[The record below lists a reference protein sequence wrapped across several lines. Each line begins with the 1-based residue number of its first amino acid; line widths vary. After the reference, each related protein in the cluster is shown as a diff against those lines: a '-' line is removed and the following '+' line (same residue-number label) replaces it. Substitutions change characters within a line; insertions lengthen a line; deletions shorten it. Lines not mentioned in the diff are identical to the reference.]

1 MALAEKAI
9 KEVVTRTAP
18 RYDARVRG
26 LAAIYV
32 FLNLVSIAI
41 IVTIVWRGQF
51 FVTLSQRSNIETLTL
66 AIVLVLAVYYVATTF
81 SGFVGAIRMLVLN
94 AGDRNREDRKHRA
107 MRPGRESKYVT
118 FDQEIRLQGKPDQ
131 NLTWEVGDEA
141 GKLGDLE
148 IDGVK
153 VTFYPQKDGISDTF
167 FEFFA
172 DQIED
177 ALKKRDL
184 EARVQITQW
193 SSIDEDQASSF
204 ANMAKAFRH
213 LEKHLGAQEPLWP
226 TGEITQE
233 EVDEIGRRIRE
244 LVPTLRSES
253 LLPHVNYA
261 VEYNV
266 PILPEP
272 LGMVRLTRKENRADP
287 LISMGCASIIMLF
300 VMALL
305 TFIILLPPWVP
316 SA

>member
-41 IVTIVWRGQF
+41 IVTILWRGQF

-94 AGDRNREDRKHRA
+94 AGDRNREERKHRA

-131 NLTWEVGDEA
+131 NLTWEVADEA
-141 GKLGDLE
+141 GKLGDIE

-184 EARVQITQW
+184 EASVQITQW

-204 ANMAKAFRH
+204 YSIAQAFRQ
-213 LEKHLGAQEPLWP
+213 LERHLGTKEPLWP

-233 EVDEIGRRIRE
+233 EVEEIGRRIRE

-261 VEYNV
+261 VECNV

-300 VMALL
+300 VMAIL

>member
-81 SGFVGAIRMLVLN
+81 SGFVGAIRILVLN
-94 AGDRNREDRKHRA
+94 AGDLNREDRKHRA
-107 MRPGRESKYVT
+107 MRPGTESKYVT

-131 NLTWEVGDEA
+131 NLTWEVSDEA

-184 EARVQITQW
+184 EASVQITQW

-204 ANMAKAFRH
+204 YSMAKAFRH
-213 LEKHLGAQEPLWP
+213 LERHLGTKEPLWP

-253 LLPHVNYA
+253 FLPHVNYA

>member
-18 RYDARVRG
+18 RYDARVRV

-81 SGFVGAIRMLVLN
+81 SGFVGAIRILVLN

-131 NLTWEVGDEA
+131 NLTWEVSDEA

-167 FEFFA
+167 FEYFA

-184 EARVQITQW
+184 EASVQITQW

-204 ANMAKAFRH
+204 YSIAQAFRQ
-213 LEKHLGAQEPLWP
+213 LERHLGTKEPLWP

-253 LLPHVNYA
+253 FLPHVNYA

>member
-9 KEVVTRTAP
+9 KEVVTQTAP

-32 FLNLVSIAI
+32 FLNLISLAIAVAI
-41 IVTIVWRGQF
+41 IWRGQF

-66 AIVLVLAVYYVATTF
+66 AIILVLAVYYIATTF
-81 SGFVGAIRMLVLN
+81 KGFIGAFRMILLN
-94 AGDRNREDRKHRA
+94 ASERNREDRKHRA
-107 MRPGRESKYVT
+107 LPPGKESKFVT
-118 FDQEIRLQGKPDQ
+118 FDQEIRLEGKPFEP
-131 NLTWEVGDEA
+131 LKWEVADDA
-141 GKLGDLE
+141 GKLGDIE

-153 VTFYPQKDGISDTF
+153 VTYYPQKDGMSDTF

-172 DQIED
+172 DQVEQ

-184 EARVQITQW
+184 DAKVQITQW

-204 ANMAKAFRH
+204 YSTAQAFRN
-213 LEKHLGAQEPLWP
+213 LERHLGSKQPLWP
-226 TGEITQE
+226 AREITHE
-233 EVDEIGRRIRE
+233 DVGEIGRKIRD
-244 LVPTLRSES
+244 LVPTLRNES
-253 LLPHVNYA
+253 LLPKVTYA

-272 LGMVRLTRKENRADP
+272 LGMVRLTRRENRADP
-287 LISMGCASIIMLF
+287 LITMGCASIIMLF
-300 VMALL
+300 VMTVL

-316 SA
+316 SS

>member
-41 IVTIVWRGQF
+41 IVTILWRGQF

-94 AGDRNREDRKHRA
+94 AGDRNREERKHRA

-131 NLTWEVGDEA
+131 NLTWEVADEA
-141 GKLGDLE
+141 GKLGDIE

-184 EARVQITQW
+184 EASVQITQW

-204 ANMAKAFRH
+204 YSIAQAFRQ
-213 LEKHLGAQEPLWP
+213 LERHLGTKEPLWP
-226 TGEITQE
+226 TSEITQE
-233 EVDEIGRRIRE
+233 EVEEIGRRIRE

-300 VMALL
+300 VMAIL

>member
-41 IVTIVWRGQF
+41 IVTILWRGQF

-94 AGDRNREDRKHRA
+94 AGDRNREERKHRA

-131 NLTWEVGDEA
+131 NLTWEVADEA
-141 GKLGDLE
+141 GKLGDIE

-184 EARVQITQW
+184 EASVQITQW

-204 ANMAKAFRH
+204 YSIAQAFRQ
-213 LEKHLGAQEPLWP
+213 LERHLGTKEPLWP

-233 EVDEIGRRIRE
+233 EVEEIGRRIRE

-300 VMALL
+300 VMAIL